1 MKATKLYY
9 NGKRLKDIYVG
20 ASKWQVFK
28 YRVQKFLYRVQ
39 KFLRKVLAI
48 LIVICVIYVAVQF
61 GRAYYPVIK
70 YQSVINTAE
79 AEQIDT
85 LKDKVETLKWE
96 VIDGIKAHESKG
108 YNEDDGLIV
117 YDPLQS
123 NPSKT
128 KKKDIASIGSF
139 QMKQTTIIYYYKK
152 LYNEDITMKEA
163 VLIAL
168 DDQKARQLTYDIV
181 FKANGINNWLNYAN
195 KQTTKSKLSTI
206 KELE

>member
-28 YRVQKFLYRVQ
+28 YKMRMF
-39 KFLRKVLAI
+39 FRKVFIMTVALGI
-48 LIVICVIYVAVQF
+48 IYIAVQF

-70 YQSVINTAE
+70 YQSIINTAE

-85 LKDKVETLKWE
+85 LRNKVEALKWE

-108 YNEDDGLIV
+108 YDEDDGLIT

-139 QMKQTTIIYYYKK
+139 QLKQTTIIYYYKK

-168 DDQKARQLTYDIV
+168 DDQKARQLAYDIV
-181 FKANGINNWLNYAN
+181 FKADGINNWLNYAN
-195 KQTTKSKLSTI
+195 KQTTKSKLSII

>member
-9 NGKRLKDIYVG
+9 NGKRLKDIYPY
-20 ASKWQVFK
+20 ATKWQVFK
-28 YRVQKFLYRVQ
+28 YRVQ

-168 DDQKARQLTYDIV
+168 DDQKARQLAYDIV
-181 FKANGINNWLNYAN
+181 FKADGIKNWLNYAN